1 MTNIVFLVPFA
12 VRGNGVV
19 KLTRTGYIAYRYIY
33 ISVSNFQ
40 THICDCGHIAYLCG
54 IILWATL
61 YT

>member
-54 IILWATL
+54 IIL
-61 YT
+61 